1 MNQFSL
7 AKGDQSNESNIYPIC
22 RADASAPRYIGKR
35 IQGLGLDHLTFGCFL
50 NLQICRKRVIP
61 TIMISISI
69 NFFMAEMG
77 YLLIG
82 HAEVSTTCRLPLWT
96 ILQCMMYDAARG
108 DGSLL
113 PRLPAL
119 WAIFVKSGKNKQ
131 QMQCLCF
138 CLGARSC

>member
-1 MNQFSL
+1 MVPQL
-7 AKGDQSNESNIYPIC
+7 LVYD
-22 RADASAPRYIGKR
+22 
-35 IQGLGLDHLTFGCFL
+35 
-50 NLQICRKRVIP
+50 
-61 TIMISISI
+61 I

-82 HAEVSTTCRLPLWT
+82 RAEVSTT